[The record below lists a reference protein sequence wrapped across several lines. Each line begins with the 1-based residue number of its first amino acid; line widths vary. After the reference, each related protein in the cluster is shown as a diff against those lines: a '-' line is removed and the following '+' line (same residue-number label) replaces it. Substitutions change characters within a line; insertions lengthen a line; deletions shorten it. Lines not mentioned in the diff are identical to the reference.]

1 MRPHSPA
8 LRRVTPDLQASS
20 EETLHL
26 TSDMEQHNWARVQM
40 DHQEARQLIRR
51 AEWALSI
58 VSAVTLLFSVLVSLI
73 LPRQVTEPLVNLK
86 EAMDHAAT
94 GNYEID
100 FELHGGGEVVELAK
114 SVQNLISLLRKKR

>member
-40 DHQEARQLIRR
+40 DHEEARQLIRR

-86 EAMDHAAT
+86 EAMDHAAK